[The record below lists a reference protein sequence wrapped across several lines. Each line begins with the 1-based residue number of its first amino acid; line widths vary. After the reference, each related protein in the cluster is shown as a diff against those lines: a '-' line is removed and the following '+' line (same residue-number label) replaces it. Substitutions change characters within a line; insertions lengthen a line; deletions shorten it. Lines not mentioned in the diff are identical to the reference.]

1 MYILIGIGIMFL
13 LLFLAW
19 IIKLLT
25 GTWIIITMGVFFLII
40 LMGFVVGLLIEELD
54 DEGKIEDFIELFERK
69 RNND

>member
-1 MYILIGIGIMFL
+1 MYALIGIGTMFL

-54 DEGKIEDFIELFERK
+54 NEGKIEDFIELLKRRK
-69 RNND
+69 K